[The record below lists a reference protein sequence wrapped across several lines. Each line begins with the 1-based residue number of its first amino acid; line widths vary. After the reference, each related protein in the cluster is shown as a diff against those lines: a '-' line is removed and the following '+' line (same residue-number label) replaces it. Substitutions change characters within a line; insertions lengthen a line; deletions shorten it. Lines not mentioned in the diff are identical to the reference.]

1 MNDKEWAE
9 FKEKFSNELIHG
21 RQKVSEGGARN
32 GETNFPDRY
41 DPIGNT
47 AKGVLDADGKYHYD
61 TGGPANGAIAGT
73 QAAAGKLTPEEA
85 QAQANE
91 QTVAND
97 QNRVDSLKNQIANV
111 AASIASSMDKAKNAT
126 SYAAKETAQKA
137 VESGQSLL
145 DRLKNTLSTIGSN
158 LKSAATTVANKVK
171 AANEESKRKNDE
183 TKQKISDA
191 FKKAVDTT
199 KRGLD
204 IGDAIRENKEDEARR
219 ENTFRE
225 DDYIQSIIRKQ
236 ADEKYGDTNI
246 TDDDNIFEKL
256 SKKIRGS
263 LKDNYIEKQQ
273 YDESGLDRL
282 FKSDE
287 RRAQDY
293 NDYIQNLIGYK
304 DLTSEDLIGKGLERY
319 ADPEQLSKDREKEKR
334 DKDKKEAL
342 AALERLAL
350 EAKIKRDKQLEEE
363 NYDREAWENA
373 ASNGEVHGTYEDYL
387 EKQKQN
393 REDREDELKLRNAEY
408 EKYLKDLDMNS
419 FVTKFLNGQNEDTVA
434 KNMTERDDR
443 ESVEN
448 DVQTALEEYLEE
460 LRKKGVL
467 HSELQHHGI
476 KGQRWG
482 ERSGPP
488 YPLSRLNKQSYL
500 EKGAAL
506 VDKAYGSLSVNQ
518 LISQQKAEGHIPS
531 QKGLPN
537 NQNQQ
542 KPKGDTRKPDITP
555 EAHRDNK
562 PQQQNNQNNQ
572 NNRPNNQQN
581 NQKSNG
587 ASVADYISLG
597 SELLTTSNKLIQDD
611 IRKKATVTMK
621 DYAKEESAFMGKA
634 IADWLGKHPG
644 ATKVPEDELMRME
657 TRIREEIKKDIK
669 SRSIDGKTAYDY
681 SKVSSTEQNI
691 GNVLGF
697 VATAATTATAIATL
711 IERLKRSRS

>member
-9 FKEKFSNELIHG
+9 FKEKFSNELMHG

-32 GETNFPDRY
+32 GETNFPDKY
-41 DPIGNT
+41 DPIGNA

-61 TGGPANGAIAGT
+61 TGGPATGAIAGA

-158 LKSAATTVANKVK
+158 LKSAATTVTNKVK
-171 AANEESKRKNDE
+171 AANEESKRKTDE

-219 ENTFRE
+219 ENAFRG

-293 NDYIQNLIGYK
+293 NDYIQKLVGFDRYANMDPEEREYAK
-304 DLTSEDLIGKGLERY
+304 SED
-319 ADPEQLSKDREKEKR
+319 ST
-334 DKDKKEAL
+334 L
-342 AALERLAL
+342 AALEKYINPEQQSYQHIQDKLDAEARAEAAFRQRLADNA
-350 EAKIKRDKQLEEE
+350 AKGAAK
-363 NYDREAWENA
+363 REA
-373 ASNGEVHGTYEDYL
+373 
-387 EKQKQN
+387 
-393 REDREDELKLRNAEY
+393 REQALR
-408 EKYLKDLDMNS
+408 DQDIDS
-419 FVTKFLNGQNEDTVA
+419 FVTKFLGQDEKREDEIA
-434 KNMTERDDR
+434 KAMTERDDR
-443 ESVEN
+443 EVYEEAIRE
-448 DVQTALEEYLEE
+448 ALEERLEE
-460 LRKKGVL
+460 IRKKGVL

-482 ERSGPP
+482 DRSGPP

-518 LISQQKAEGHIPS
+518 LISQQKAEGHVPS

-555 EAHRDNK
+555 ESHRDNK
-562 PQQQNNQNNQ
+562 PQQQNNQ

-597 SELLTTSNKLIQDD
+597 SELLTTSNKLVQDD

-621 DYAKEESAFMGKA
+621 DYAKEESEFMSRS
-634 IADWLGKHPG
+634 ITDWLSKHPG

-681 SKVSSTEQNI
+681 GKVNSTEQKI

-711 IERLKRSRS
+711 IERLKRSRG

>member
-9 FKEKFSNELIHG
+9 FKEKFSNGLTHKAG
-21 RQKVSEGGARN
+21 RIPLSEGGSPN
-32 GETNFPDRY
+32 GETKDPDHY
-41 DPIGNT
+41 DPVGEKR
-47 AKGVLDADGKYHYD
+47 KGVLDADGKYHYD
-61 TGGPANGAIAGT
+61 TGGPATGAIAGA

-91 QTVAND
+91 QTAAND

-158 LKSAATTVANKVK
+158 LKSTATTVTNKVK
-171 AANEESKRKNDE
+171 AANEESKRKTDE

-219 ENTFRE
+219 ENAFRE

-246 TDDDNIFEKL
+246 TDDDNIFKKL

-293 NDYIQNLIGYK
+293 NDYIQNLVGFDRYANMDPEEREYAK
-304 DLTSEDLIGKGLERY
+304 SED
-319 ADPEQLSKDREKEKR
+319 ST
-334 DKDKKEAL
+334 L
-342 AALERLAL
+342 AALEKYINPEQQSYQHIQDKLDAEARAEAAFRQRLADNA
-350 EAKIKRDKQLEEE
+350 AKGAAK
-363 NYDREAWENA
+363 REAREQA
-373 ASNGEVHGTYEDYL
+373 LRDQDIDSSIAKFLGQDTQRED
-387 EKQKQN
+387 EIAKRMEQ
-393 REDREDELKLRNAEY
+393 EDRERAL
-408 EKYLKDLDMNS
+408 
-419 FVTKFLNGQNEDTVA
+419 
-434 KNMTERDDR
+434 
-443 ESVEN
+443 
-448 DVQTALEEYLEE
+448 LEEYYDMDPDEREAAESSGAVDPYILE
-460 LRKKGVL
+460 LIRKYGVR
-467 HSELQHHGI
+467 HSALGFELQHHGI

-482 ERSGPP
+482 DRSGPP

-518 LISQQKAEGHIPS
+518 LISQQKAEGHVPS

-555 EAHRDNK
+555 EAHRNNK
-562 PQQQNNQNNQ
+562 PQQQNNQ

-597 SELLTTSNKLIQDD
+597 SELLTTSNKLVQDD
-611 IRKKATVTMK
+611 IKKNATVKMDDPQYVKMK
-621 DYAKEESAFMGKA
+621 KEYLERELNDWLNDPKKNKSGLNYVPDDVKLDYA
-634 IADWLGKHPG
+634 
-644 ATKVPEDELMRME
+644 
-657 TRIREEIKKDIK
+657 TRANEMIKKNIR

-681 SKVSSTEQNI
+681 GKVNPTEQKI
-691 GNVLGF
+691 GNVLGL
-697 VATAATTATAIATL
+697 VSTVAATGASIATL
-711 IERLKRSRS
+711 IERLKRAKG